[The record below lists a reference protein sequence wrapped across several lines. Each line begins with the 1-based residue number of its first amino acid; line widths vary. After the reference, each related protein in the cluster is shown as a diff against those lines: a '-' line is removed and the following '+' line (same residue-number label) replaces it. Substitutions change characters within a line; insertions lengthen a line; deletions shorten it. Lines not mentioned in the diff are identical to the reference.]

1 MVPVQRIERA
11 LSKYQGDLLSL
22 PNVVGVG
29 KGFKSVRGEITKKPA
44 VVVLVKEKLPAA
56 RLQRGARVPRV
67 LDEAETDVLEVGE
80 LRLLGRTDYLRPAQ
94 PGMSIGHY
102 KITAGTFGAVVQ
114 DRQTGE
120 PLILSNNHILANISN
135 GRDGRASIGDPIL
148 QPGPYDGGSKDQL
161 IGYLERFIPINP
173 TVQEA
178 TCSKALRLQEIL
190 NRLVHLVRPNYQV
203 RMQKI
208 TAAGNVV
215 DCAIARPVSKDAIRP
230 EIMELGAVKG
240 VREPELGMAIV
251 KSGRSSGI
259 TRSTIKVLQATVKV
273 VLEEGLSGMFSDQF
287 VTGPIA
293 QPGDSGSLIL
303 DQENYAV
310 GLLFAGSDQTS
321 VGNRI
326 QNVLERLQ
334 VEF

>member
-1 MVPVQRIERA
+1 MAPMQRVERA
-11 LSKYQGDLLSL
+11 LSRYVQDILSL

-29 KGFKSVRGEITKKPA
+29 KGFKSVRGEATRKPA

-56 RLQRGARVPRV
+56 KLQRGARIPQV
-67 LDEAETDVLEVGE
+67 LDEADTDVLEVGE
-80 LRLLGRTDYLRPAQ
+80 LRLLGRTDYQRPAR

-102 KITAGTFGAVVQ
+102 KITAGTFGAVVK
-114 DRQTGE
+114 DRRTGE

-135 GRDGRASIGDPIL
+135 GRDGRARIGDPIL
-148 QPGPYDGGSKDQL
+148 QPGPYDGGSKDQV

-173 TVQEA
+173 VVQEV
-178 TCSKALRLQEIL
+178 TCSKALRLQEVF

-203 RMQKI
+203 RMQKV
-208 TAAGNVV
+208 TAGANIV
-215 DCAIARPVSKDAIRP
+215 DCAVARPVNREAIRSD
-230 EIMELGAVKG
+230 ILELGPVKG
-240 VREPELGMAIV
+240 VREPELNMAIV

-273 VLEEGLSGMFSDQF
+273 ILEEGLTGMFSDQF

-303 DQENYAV
+303 DKENYAV

-321 VGNRI
+321 IGNRI
-326 QNVLERLQ
+326 QNVLGQLE